1 MVKLYSIEY
10 LVDSDGK
17 RTAAVVPIATWKR
30 LLSEVGLPDSGA
42 DTEAATIAA
51 KLNVKAKSAKKKLGK
66 AKAAK
71 PKAEKP
77 KEKGKPKKAA
87 LAPKKAKK

>member
-10 LVDSDGK
+10 LVDADGK

-42 DTEAATIAA
+42 DTDVANI
-51 KLNVKAKSAKKKLGK
+51 KPKQVLKSKPAKKKLGK
-66 AKAAK
+66 AKAVK